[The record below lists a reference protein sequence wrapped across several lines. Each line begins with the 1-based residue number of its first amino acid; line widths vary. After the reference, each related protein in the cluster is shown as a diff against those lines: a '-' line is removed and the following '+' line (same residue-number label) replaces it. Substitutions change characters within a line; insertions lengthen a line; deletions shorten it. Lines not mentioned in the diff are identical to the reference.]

1 MAEDEQTEDNDSDN
15 GSDDGGVEG
24 ASAGA
29 RGEELAGGGIDK
41 KEVSDSSEDRE
52 APLPGALPGP
62 VNPPEGGKN

>member
-1 MAEDEQTEDNDSDN
+1 
-15 GSDDGGVEG
+15 
-24 ASAGA
+24 
-29 RGEELAGGGIDK
+29 LAGGDIDK

>member
-1 MAEDEQTEDNDSDN
+1 MAEDEQTEDND
-15 GSDDGGVEG
+15 SDDGGVEG

-29 RGEELAGGGIDK
+29 RGEELAGGDIDK

>member
-29 RGEELAGGGIDK
+29 RGEELAGGDIAE

-52 APLPGALPGP
+52 APISGELPGP